1 MTSWYSLDER
11 RLRDVSDEEVSSYI
25 GDKIEGYLNELH
37 PTWSNIRV
45 SGVRDITSGWETWLY
60 RFELDY
66 SSEGDVLE
74 ERLVLRVY
82 SENASR
88 KARREFTTMSRL
100 HEDGY
105 PVPKVYWMD
114 DRGDLLGRPFIVM
127 DFIEGRSMEE
137 EFLSGSEEDL
147 KRALGIM
154 MDLFVELHSI
164 DAARLFPEHVGVTTL
179 GYIESMLDWAKK
191 NEEDS
196 GVELTAPIIDWL
208 EEHKAGVTPMEPSL
222 LHRDFHPMNIMIR
235 ADGSPVVLDWGA
247 TTVGDRRDDVAW
259 IMVLASTFLEPSLR
273 DIILRGYESASRI
286 RLVDIEFF
294 EVLSILRRL
303 TDVSVSLKGGAE
315 RHGLRDGAEEMMR
328 EASGHLHK
336 ILSYL
341 DRLTGIRLPQFEEF
355 LEKL

>member
-1 MTSWYSLDER
+1 MIDER
-11 RLRDVSDEEVSSYI
+11 QLRNVSTDKLSSYI
-25 GDKIEGYLNELH
+25 ENELEGYLREIN
-37 PTWSNIRV
+37 PTWLDISV
-45 SGVRDITSGWETWLY
+45 SSVKDITSGWETWLY

-66 SSEGDVLE
+66 TSEGDVQE

-105 PVPKVYWMD
+105 PVPRVYWVD
-114 DRGDLLGRPFIVM
+114 ERGDLLGRPFIVM
-127 DFIEGRSMEE
+127 DFIEGRNMEE

-147 KRALGIM
+147 KRALEIM
-154 MDLFVELHSI
+154 MKLFVELHSI
-164 DAARLFPEHVGVTTL
+164 DAARLFPEYVGVTTPS
-179 GYIESMLDWAKK
+179 YIDSVLDWARR
-191 NEEDS
+191 NAEDS

-235 ADGSPVVLDWGA
+235 VDGSPVVLDWGA
-247 TTVGDRRDDVAW
+247 TTVGDRRDDVSW
-259 IMVLASTFLEPSLR
+259 IMLLASTFLDSSLR
-273 DIILRGYESASRI
+273 EVILEGYESASGME
-286 RLVDIEFF
+286 LVDIEFF

-315 RHGLRDGAEEMMR
+315 RHGLRDGAEESMR
-328 EASGHLHK
+328 EASGHLHRV
-336 ILSYL
+336 LSYL
-341 DRLTGIRLPQFEEF
+341 ERLTGMRLPEYEAL
-355 LEKL
+355 LENL